1 MNHIAP
7 IIPLIFIF
15 SSCAPTVDREEVKRD
30 IFKTEKAFEAMAAE
44 KGIAEAFSYF
54 SGENGVIKRQND
66 TLIAGKENIFRYY
79 DNEKMR
85 KATVQWTPDVIEVSG
100 DGSMASTYGKYLW
113 RIAGEKGDTAE
124 YRGVFHTVWMKQ
136 PDGEWRYIWD

>member
-7 IIPLIFIF
+7 IVAFIFIF
-15 SSCAPTVDREEVKRD
+15 SSCAPTVDREAVKQE

-54 SGENGVIKRQND
+54 SAENGVIKRQND

-85 KATVQWTPDVIEVSG
+85 RAMVQWTPDVIEVSD
-100 DGSMASTYGKYLW
+100 DGSMASTYGKYLL
-113 RIAGEKGDTAE
+113 RIPAENGDTAE
-124 YRGVFHTVWMKQ
+124 YRGVFHTVWIKR
-136 PDGEWRYIWD
+136 PDGEWRYMWD